1 MLDFEEGE
9 VKCVEYI
16 GWKIGQQLRNLR
28 KNSGMTLEE
37 LSAKVDKSTSHIN
50 QIELGS
56 RKMTMNLLFSV
67 MKVLEVDANTV
78 LVIPQKE
85 VKEQVSIDAMLT
97 ELPQDAREDL
107 IDTFKFMI
115 KKMLR
120 KVG

>member
-1 MLDFEEGE
+1 M
-9 VKCVEYI
+9 EYI

-37 LSAKVDKSTSHIN
+37 LSDKVDKSTSHIN

-56 RKMTMNLLFSV
+56 RKMTMDLLFSV

-97 ELPQDAREDL
+97 ELPQDDKEDL

>member
-1 MLDFEEGE
+1 M
-9 VKCVEYI
+9 EYI

-56 RKMTMNLLFSV
+56 RKMTMDLLFSV

-78 LVIPQKE
+78 LAIPQKE

>member
-1 MLDFEEGE
+1 M
-9 VKCVEYI
+9 EYI

-56 RKMTMNLLFSV
+56 RKITIDLLFSI
-67 MKVLEVDANTV
+67 MSVLEVDANTV
-78 LVIPQKE
+78 LAIPQKE
-85 VKEQVSIDAMLT
+85 AKEQVSIDAMLT
-97 ELPQDAREDL
+97 ELPQDIREDL
-107 IDTFKFMI
+107 IDTFQFII
-115 KKMLR
+115 KKTLR

>member
-1 MLDFEEGE
+1 M
-9 VKCVEYI
+9 EYI

-28 KNSGMTLEE
+28 KKSGMTLEE
-37 LSAKVDKSTSHIN
+37 LSTKVDKSTSHIN

-56 RKMTMNLLFSV
+56 RKITMDLLFSI
-67 MKVLEVDANTV
+67 MRVLEVDANTV

-97 ELPQDAREDL
+97 ELPQDIREDL
-107 IDTFKFMI
+107 IDTFQFII
-115 KKMLR
+115 KKTLR